1 MLRPTSVRR
10 LLVTRLLPGIV
21 LFIMLIMNLGDALP
35 PAGAAEVKK
44 PTPAQLQKIL
54 SDFDRYAEAA
64 REAWQVP
71 GMAIAV
77 VVDDKVVFAKG
88 YGVKKVGAAD
98 KVDERTIFQIGST
111 TKAFTAALM
120 AMLVDGKKLDWP
132 DRVAEHLPQFQMFDP
147 WVTRQFEVADLMAQ
161 HTGLPPYAGDNEAI
175 MGFDRPHLIR
185 SLYYLKPATSFRSRY
200 AYQNIPFLV
209 AAALVEKYTGQ
220 SWEDN
225 ISTRLLEPLEMNAS
239 STGLK
244 AFNTAQNRTFL
255 HIRQGGQVVAL
266 PRDWAYNYWVYT
278 YGPAGGINSNVL
290 DMAKWVRLQLG
301 EGKFQGKELVSAK
314 NMAFLHSP
322 QTMMGPLEGEMFFYC
337 EGWVLS
343 ERRPYPLVWHT
354 GGTTGNNTIVA
365 FVPQAGVGLVLLANL
380 NSGLPFDLTW
390 TFYDRFFGNPPRDW
404 RQIIKKKEAD
414 EKAAKPV
421 PKPPAAP
428 APPLPL
434 EHYTGAYENPV
445 YGQINLVADNGALTA
460 VCGPKGVKAALAPW
474 DRDTFKFTWP
484 DAGDTDDLNLA
495 VFTIGPDGRAQS
507 LALNWDGTTEFK
519 RVAAKPAPEGP
530 K

>member
-1 MLRPTSVRR
+1 MRR
-10 LLVTRLLPGIV
+10 LSSLRQFFLIRFLPGLA
-21 LFIMLIMNLGDALP
+21 LFIMLIMTLGDALP
-35 PAGAAEVKK
+35 PAGAAAVKK

-64 REAWQVP
+64 RQAWQVP

-98 KVDERTIFQIGST
+98 KVGEHTIFQIGST

-120 AMLVDGKKLDWP
+120 AMLVDDKKLDWP
-132 DRVAEHLPQFQMFDP
+132 DRVVEHLPQFQMFDP

-161 HTGLPPYAGDNEAI
+161 HTGLPPYAGDSEAI
-175 MGFDRPHLIR
+175 MGFDRAHLIH

-209 AAALVEKYTGQ
+209 AAALVEKYTHQ

-225 ISTRLLEPLEMNAS
+225 ISTRLFEPLEMTAS
-239 STGLK
+239 STGLE

-255 HIRQGGQVVAL
+255 HILQGGKVVAL

-290 DMAKWVRLQLG
+290 DMAKWLRLQLG

-322 QTMMGPLEGEMFFYC
+322 QTMMGPL
-337 EGWVLS
+337 
-343 ERRPYPLVWHT
+343 
-354 GGTTGNNTIVA
+354 GGGN
-365 FVPQAGVGLVLLANL
+365 VLLL
-380 NSGLPFDLTW
+380 
-390 TFYDRFFGNPPRDW
+390 
-404 RQIIKKKEAD
+404 
-414 EKAAKPV
+414 
-421 PKPPAAP
+421 
-428 APPLPL
+428 
-434 EHYTGAYENPV
+434 
-445 YGQINLVADNGALTA
+445 
-460 VCGPKGVKAALAPW
+460 
-474 DRDTFKFTWP
+474 
-484 DAGDTDDLNLA
+484 
-495 VFTIGPDGRAQS
+495 
-507 LALNWDGTTEFK
+507 
-519 RVAAKPAPEGP
+519 
-530 K
+530 